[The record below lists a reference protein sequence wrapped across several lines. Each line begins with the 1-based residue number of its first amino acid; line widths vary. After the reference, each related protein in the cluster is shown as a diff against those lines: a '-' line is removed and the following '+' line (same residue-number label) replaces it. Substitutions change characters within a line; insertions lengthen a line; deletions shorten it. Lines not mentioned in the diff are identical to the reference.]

1 MNQEE
6 SYIQGMHAFPLLEL
20 GRMEE
25 DAAAS
30 RKGYE
35 INKKDAWA
43 HHCLCHVLEHECSVT
58 CYKAL
63 LLSSR
68 VADNIKTCIK
78 ISDNHIWKELEKD
91 DAVLPEVYLNAIG
104 LLLRLDVRDALKG
117 SIGDRLKL
125 LADRLTDQENW
136 YMSWHLVTLIV
147 WGLAKVG
154 ESSKFEFILSKMN
167 KKKQQVMQKGALEL
181 LGSDFNAFGYKV
193 IGASDEQIDVFNEMW
208 CQLLLKTGQSK
219 NEVIRER
226 IKVRDGVPFMWRLLE
241 KSYTMVGDAEAES
254 AGERAKKLESSY
266 F

>member
-43 HHCLCHVLEHECSVT
+43 HHC
-58 CYKAL
+58 
-63 LLSSR
+63 
-68 VADNIKTCIK
+68 
-78 ISDNHIWKELEKD
+78 
-91 DAVLPEVYLNAIG
+91 VYLNAIG

>member
-1 MNQEE
+1 
-6 SYIQGMHAFPLLEL
+6 MHAFPLLEL

-35 INKKDAWA
+35 INKKGAWA
-43 HHCLCHVLEHECSVT
+43 HHC
-58 CYKAL
+58 
-63 LLSSR
+63 
-68 VADNIKTCIK
+68 
-78 ISDNHIWKELEKD
+78 
-91 DAVLPEVYLNAIG
+91 VYLNAIG

-147 WGLAKVG
+147 WGLAKIIEDEQEETTSDAERLG
-154 ESSKFEFILSKMN
+154 EAVCEYAKGN
-167 KKKQQVMQKGALEL
+167 YKKQALEL

-219 NEVIRER
+219 NAKEVIRER

-254 AGERAKKLESSY
+254 AGERELRSLNLLISNSASSSSS
-266 F
+266 